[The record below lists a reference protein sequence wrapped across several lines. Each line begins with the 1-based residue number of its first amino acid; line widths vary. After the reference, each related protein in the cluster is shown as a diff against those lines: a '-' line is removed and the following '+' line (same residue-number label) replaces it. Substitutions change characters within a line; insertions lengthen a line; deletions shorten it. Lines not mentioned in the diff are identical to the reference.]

1 MSKKDYNRIIPTSK
15 LKVELYLS
23 YRDMGLNEALVNEKV
38 KWYGLASYTIKEN
51 NDSSSK
57 VYLHLNDFVTIQDD
71 EYEESYA
78 IIRGIIQ
85 HKGNDENNY
94 IFVVVDWFENTG
106 QEHLLLKCP
115 FYSLQTKNW
124 RRVFPINSIDNIQKV
139 HFIKQ
144 DNRKW
149 IKNNFYF
156 TAI

>member
-78 IIRGIIQ
+78 IIRGII
-85 HKGNDENNY
+85 
-94 IFVVVDWFENTG
+94 
-106 QEHLLLKCP
+106 
-115 FYSLQTKNW
+115 
-124 RRVFPINSIDNIQKV
+124 
-139 HFIKQ
+139 
-144 DNRKW
+144 
-149 IKNNFYF
+149 
-156 TAI
+156 